1 MKPENL
7 QCADSLN
14 ASKLDIC
21 RLASEHLLSTN
32 PSMAERFGE
41 DANQHWH
48 EHFIDRIAELSE
60 SIAADEPQIFK
71 SHVTWAQRA
80 VSSRS
85 INIEYIGATL
95 TSLQVGINSV
105 LDGDVRQLALAFLSS
120 ADNSFGETDQSLW
133 DSMLDARQPHDR
145 LALHYIQ
152 MVISGNVRAGM
163 QVVLDALDEGFTSED
178 LYLRVL
184 LPAQSEVGRLWHLN
198 EVSVAEE
205 HLVSTTTQRVM
216 AILADRTPHKADR
229 GHTAIATAVAGNAH
243 DIGIRTIAYLMEFEG
258 WRTIF
263 LGSDLPRTD
272 LPSAVQYYDADI
284 VLLSTALGT
293 QLRTLKKT
301 ISEIREVCAD
311 KTKIMVGGNG
321 LSDVPDL
328 WQKIGA
334 DGYTTD
340 AKEAI
345 ELAAELV
352 SKT

>member
-1 MKPENL
+1 MRPENL
-7 QCADSLN
+7 LCADSLN
-14 ASKLDIC
+14 DHKVAIC
-21 RLASEHLLSTN
+21 RVASEHLLKNN
-32 PSMAERFGE
+32 PAMAERFGE
-41 DANQHWH
+41 DSSQHWH

-60 SIAADEPQIFK
+60 AIAADEPQIFK

-95 TSLQVGINSV
+95 TSLQVGIEKVLAADVQNLAVTFLTSATGSV
-105 LDGDVRQLALAFLSS
+105 A
-120 ADNSFGETDQSLW
+120 ETDQTLW
-133 DSMLDARQPHDR
+133 ESALDSRQPHDR

-152 MVISGNVRAGM
+152 MIIAGNVRAGM
-163 QVVLDALDEGFTSED
+163 QVVLDALEEDFSTED

-205 HLVSTTTQRVM
+205 HLVSNTTQRVM

-229 GHTAIATAVAGNAH
+229 GHTAVATAVAGNAH

-263 LGSDLPRTD
+263 LGSDLPRSD
-272 LPSAVQYYDADI
+272 LPSAIQYYDADI

-301 ISEIREVCAD
+301 IAEIREVCSP

-321 LSDVPDL
+321 LLDAPDL

-340 AKEAI
+340 AKEALT
-345 ELAAELV
+345 LAAELV
-352 SKT
+352 AKP